1 MSTAAPNEVV
11 EVGNESRDVSDGVEG
26 GVSPSLVGEVEKQ
39 RIASL
44 TQTMTVLNLQA
55 PVSTAA
61 PNEVVE
67 VGNELHDVSD
77 GVDGGVP
84 PSLVGEVEK
93 QEESLMKRL
102 KIVEKERVEAEQR
115 IASLTQTMTVL
126 KDTSSEVE
134 SPNVTVPLSEAGT
147 TIEGERVEE
156 KTSVVADDAVA
167 QAAIVTVQETSKEDS
182 DDEYQEAVQSSDAGA
197 GGVRMAEVHV
207 VGEILGGESVG
218 EILGGESVMI
228 PPPTAGQSDTNLSVL
243 DTTQTATAA
252 SDTGTTPQSNSYP
265 TVADGQPATTDQP
278 LPTPATTSQTVD
290 TTSTSQAEGAASAS
304 KPSPLPTSASLPATA
319 VKISRPKRQLAASF
333 TKGTS

>member
-1 MSTAAPNEVV
+1 MSTAAPNEIV

-61 PNEVVE
+61 PNGVVE

-102 KIVEKERVEAEQR
+102 EIVEKERVEAEQR

-156 KTSVVADDAVA
+156 KTVADDAVA
-167 QAAIVTVQETSKEDS
+167 QAAIVTVQETGKEDS

-228 PPPTAGQSDTNLSVL
+228 PPPTAEQSDTNLSVL

-304 KPSPLPTSASLPATA
+304 KPSPLPTSASVPATA
-319 VKISRPKRQLAASF
+319 VKTSRPKRQLAASF

>member
-11 EVGNESRDVSDGVEG
+11 EVGNESR
-26 GVSPSLVGEVEKQ
+26 
-39 RIASL
+39 
-44 TQTMTVLNLQA
+44 
-55 PVSTAA
+55 
-61 PNEVVE
+61 
-67 VGNELHDVSD
+67 DVSD

-102 KIVEKERVEAEQR
+102 EMVEKERVEAEQR

-126 KDTSSEVE
+126 KDTSSEAE

-167 QAAIVTVQETSKEDS
+167 QAAIVTVQETGKEDS

-228 PPPTAGQSDTNLSVL
+228 PPPNAGQSDANLSVL

-265 TVADGQPATTDQP
+265 TVADDQPATTGQPLPTPATTTQTATAASDTGTTPQSNSYPTVADGQPATTGQP

-290 TTSTSQAEGAASAS
+290 TTSTSQAEGEASAS

-319 VKISRPKRQLAASF
+319 VKTSRPKRQLAASF